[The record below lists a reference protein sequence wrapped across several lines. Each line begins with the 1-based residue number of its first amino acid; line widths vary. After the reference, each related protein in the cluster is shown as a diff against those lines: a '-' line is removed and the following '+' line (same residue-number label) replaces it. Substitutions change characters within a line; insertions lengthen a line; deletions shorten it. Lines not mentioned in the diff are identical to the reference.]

1 MDWARAFAIAIGIV
15 LAVAYGI
22 RATVTWRAGN
32 AAWRRWALIAVLF
45 AIGVALVV
53 GADLLD

>member
-1 MDWARAFAIAIGIV
+1 MDWAFAIAIGIV

-22 RATVTWRAGN
+22 RATVIWRAGN
-32 AAWRRWALIAVLF
+32 PAWRRRALIAVLF